1 MVKISVEVGA
11 SVVILASVEIS
22 AAAVVRSLV
31 DNPTVGSSVESM
43 VVVSTAA
50 DVVRSMQ
57 SERGSSNT

>member
-1 MVKISVEVGA
+1 MVKISVEVRA